1 MVVKDLTGPLKI
13 RGLPIMIDIFSGC
26 KDILSLFDKNDQQ
39 NVT

>member
-1 MVVKDLTGPLKI
+1 LNTGDFVIKV
-13 RGLPIMIDIFSGC
+13 FSGR